1 MREREN
7 FKVGKGDYCIMD
19 EKKDGVCRVLMI
31 SSEAAPY
38 AKSGGMGDVC
48 GSLPK
53 ELKQLGTEIRLVL
66 PKYQRI
72 REEELTYLGEFQVSL
87 SWRIQT
93 AKIYYAQGEVPTYF
107 IANDMYFD
115 RENLYGYADDNERFA
130 FFCKAALD
138 MLSMLDYYPDVIHCN
153 DWQTGP
159 VCMYLQEMYKKIIY
173 YSSIKTLFTIHNL
186 QYQGNFDKE
195 TMEML
200 GVPYECYANGNV
212 EFYGNVSYM
221 KMGLVYADRIS
232 TVSETY
238 ANEIQTQEYGYG
250 MDGVLR
256 SRKNVLRGILNG
268 IDYSKNNPETDN
280 RIDYNFNIKTI
291 DTKKKNKIN
300 LQKQLG
306 LEEKDIPMISMI
318 TRLADQ
324 KGLDILAQSMEEL
337 LRENIQF
344 VLLGTGEQQYQNL
357 FLQVAQRYSRQ
368 VSANFIFDDTLA
380 QKIYA
385 SSDMFLMPSLF
396 EPCGLGQIFSLRY
409 GTVPIVRKT
418 GGLADTIQ
426 HYDMNTKTGNGFVF
440 EVYDKEGLLWGVREA
455 LRVYAMGKE
464 QWEHVVK
471 NAMSSNYSWTKSAQK
486 YIELYN
492 ELCFSDKR

>member
-1 MREREN
+1 
-7 FKVGKGDYCIMD
+7 
-19 EKKDGVCRVLMI
+19 
-31 SSEAAPY
+31 
-38 AKSGGMGDVC
+38 
-48 GSLPK
+48 
-53 ELKQLGTEIRLVL
+53 
-66 PKYQRI
+66 
-72 REEELTYLGEFQVSL
+72 
-87 SWRIQT
+87 
-93 AKIYYAQGEVPTYF
+93 
-107 IANDMYFD
+107 
-115 RENLYGYADDNERFA
+115 
-130 FFCKAALD
+130 
-138 MLSMLDYYPDVIHCN
+138 
-153 DWQTGP
+153 
-159 VCMYLQEMYKKIIY
+159 
-173 YSSIKTLFTIHNL
+173 
-186 QYQGNFDKE
+186 
-195 TMEML
+195 
-200 GVPYECYANGNV
+200 
-212 EFYGNVSYM
+212 
-221 KMGLVYADRIS
+221 MGLVYADRIS

-268 IDYSKNNPETDN
+268 IDYLKNNPETDN

-291 DTKKKNKIN
+291 DTKKKNKIK

-357 FLQVAQRYSRQ
+357 FLQASQRYPRQ
-368 VSANFIFDDTLA
+368 VSANFIFDDILA

-385 SSDMFLMPSLF
+385 SSDLFLMPSLF

-455 LRVYAMGKE
+455 LRVYALGKE

-471 NAMSSNYSWTKSAQK
+471 NAMSSDYSWTKSAQK